1 MQIDTRFPLNKLN
14 ELARMESYNKHYY
27 RPPNYLH
34 KWWARRLGSVFRTII
49 LGTFLE
55 ADQDVWQAYY
65 RRADFDGKIVL
76 DPFMGGGTTVV
87 EALRLG
93 CKIVGV
99 DLNPVAWWT
108 VKKAIEPVS
117 LDALDKAFRQI
128 EQKVAPKIQ
137 GFYKTQCL
145 DCQREADVL
154 HFFWVKKAP
163 CLTCGRKTRLHTSHV
178 ITHYKDGSIVLCP
191 ACGGVFKTTSTGED
205 VSCPMCDQRFTPSRG
220 IVRRSSFTCP
230 SCNQKQTIIEATRQ
244 REQPLGQEMYA
255 LSYFCPV
262 HGQSFKSPS
271 DDDKELFRE
280 AVRQFEQRK
289 ESLLFPRQAIPDG
302 LKTRDLL
309 NHNYEYWHELFN
321 ERQLLC
327 LDMLL
332 RAIIELKDENVREFM
347 ITLFSSCLEF
357 NNMFC
362 SYKGTSR
369 VKPGAVRHIFSHHAF
384 VLPRE
389 PLENNLWGVNNSSG
403 SFSGLYR
410 SRLRRG
416 KEYCLAP
423 LERFV
428 KDGHVVQ
435 KVRIKGEKIEGRL
448 ATSFAELQNG
458 QKNALLLCQNSEA
471 LDLPDNSVD
480 AVVTDP
486 PYFDNVQYSELAD
499 FFYVWLRLWLKD
511 KYAAFQPELCP
522 KTDEIVK
529 NPKRGKGSQSFLEGL
544 TNVFRECHRLLKED
558 GALIFTFHHKE
569 SEAWSI
575 VLKAVLDAGF
585 YIGATYPVHAEMRIS
600 VHIHNQEAIE
610 YDAIIICHK
619 RTTEASATWD
629 ELEDQIRTRAEKT
642 LVQLTEA
649 NGPVSKVDTSVIVL
663 GMCLEFY
670 SRCYPNVTRD
680 GQPVTIKEAV
690 ESMEHIVNALAA
702 MELPS
707 GVHQNRARAKQLRLL
722 EEQMAYERDEP

>member
-1 MQIDTRFPLNKLN
+1 VQIDTNFPLNQLN

-55 ADQDVWQAYY
+55 GDQDVWEAYY
-65 RRADFDGKIVL
+65 RRVDFGDRIVL

-117 LDALDKAFRQI
+117 LDALDRAFRQI
-128 EQKVAPKIQ
+128 EQKVAPRIQ
-137 GFYKTQCL
+137 QFYKTRCL

-154 HFFWVKKAP
+154 YFFWVKKAP
-163 CLTCGRKTRLHTSHV
+163 CLACGQETRLHTSHV
-178 ITHYKDGSIVLCP
+178 ITHYKDGSVVFCP
-191 ACGGVFKTTSTGED
+191 ACGHVFKAASTRKD
-205 VSCPMCDQRFTPSRG
+205 ISCPICDQRFTPSQG
-220 IVRRSSFTCP
+220 MVLRSSFTCL
-230 SCNQKQTIIEATRQ
+230 SCGQKQTIIEATRQ
-244 REQPLGQEMYA
+244 RDKPLSQEMYA

-262 HGQSFKSPS
+262 HGQGFKSP
-271 DDDKELFRE
+271 DDEDKELYRQ
-280 AVRQFEQRK
+280 AARQFGQRK

-302 LKTRDLL
+302 LKTGDLL
-309 NHNYEYWHELFN
+309 NHNYQYWHELFN

-347 ITLFSSCLEF
+347 LTLFSSCLEF

-403 SFSGLYR
+403 SFSSLYR

-423 LERFV
+423 VERLV
-428 KDGHVVQ
+428 KDGRVVQ

-448 ATSFAELQNG
+448 AASFAELQGG

-471 LDLPDNSVD
+471 LDLPDKSVD
-480 AVVTDP
+480 AVITDP

-499 FFYVWLRLWLKD
+499 FFYVWLRMGLKD
-511 KYAAFQPELCP
+511 KYAVFQPALGP
-522 KTDEIVK
+522 KTDEVVK
-529 NPKRGKGSQSFLEGL
+529 NPKRGKNSESFLEGL
-544 TNVFRECHRLLKED
+544 INVFRECHRVLKDD

-585 YIGATYPVHAEMRIS
+585 YIDATYPVHAEMKIS

-610 YDAIIICHK
+610 YDAIIVCHK

-629 ELEDQIRTRAEKT
+629 ELEDQIRARAEET
-642 LVQLTEA
+642 LLQLTEA
-649 NGPVSKVDTSVIVL
+649 NGAISKVDTSVIVL
-663 GMCLEFY
+663 GKCLEFY
-670 SRCYPNVTRD
+670 SRCYPNVTQD
-680 GQPVTIKEAV
+680 GRSVTIKEAV
-690 ESMEHIVNALAA
+690 ESMQHIVNELAA

-707 GVHQNRARAKQLRLL
+707 RVHEDHAKVRQLRLL
-722 EEQMAYERDEP
+722 EEETAYEEGEP